1 MCLVA
6 TRRRRKSETSHSS
19 EVINSC
25 VTARVARP
33 AETLMDLVTFCQD
46 SDFPFVSFP
55 QARVLSD
62 SWMLANHSHSR
73 FWSSLSLFFFV
84 WICSLLQAGRQ
95 CWRLRWLVPAN
106 GKEGTRW
113 LVAIVQLHLRLH
125 KDMKS
130 LSVSALREK
139 QQLCFL
145 VSTWLPFPVPAVS
158 LSCKWMDHSV
168 AQSSLAPVSK

>member
-73 FWSSLSLFFFV
+73 FWSSLSLFFFLFEHAHYCRQDV
-84 WICSLLQAGRQ
+84 SVGVSADSSLLTAKKGPGDSSQLCNFICICIKIWSHCLYQ
-95 CWRLRWLVPAN
+95 PC
-106 GKEGTRW
+106 GKSNSS
-113 LVAIVQLHLRLH
+113 AFFFQLGSPSP
-125 KDMKS
+125 S
-130 LSVSALREK
+130 LLLVSAANELIT
-139 QQLCFL
+139 Q
-145 VSTWLPFPVPAVS
+145 
-158 LSCKWMDHSV
+158 
-168 AQSSLAPVSK
+168 